1 VLIGKREVGDDAP
14 CFITFE
20 AGPTHNGVESAKAL
34 IDAAANAGAD
44 AIKFQIFD
52 PGRLVSDRQL
62 PFCYTRLVDE
72 RSGQTEEVTEPL
84 YDILLRR
91 YLKKS
96 EWIEVKAHADAQDLE
111 FFATVG
117 FPEDIA
123 LVNELGCQS
132 IKIASADV
140 DHAPLIRDAALTG
153 MSIQLDTGNATL
165 GELENAVDICHA
177 VGNRDVVIHQ
187 CPSGYPARLESI
199 QLNMIPTL
207 RRVFPECVIAYSDH
221 TPDHDMD
228 IGAVALGAQLVE
240 KTITLDKTQRS
251 PEHIMSLEPAEMRD
265 FVRRIRE
272 LETALGGTRRA
283 LDSHQRNSRKAMRRS
298 VHIAEDLVPGNKLSE
313 GVLDYRRPG
322 DGIPIDSLPR
332 ILGRTLRV
340 SKARGDRLDWADID
354 WS

>member
-1 VLIGKREVGDDAP
+1 MLIGKREVGDKAP

-34 IDAAANAGAD
+34 IDAAADTGAD

-52 PGRLVSDRQL
+52 PDRLVSDRQL
-62 PFCYTRLVDE
+62 PFGYTRLVDK

-84 YDILLRR
+84 YEILLRR
-91 YLKKS
+91 YLKKDD
-96 EWIEVKAHADAQDLE
+96 WVKVKAHADARGLE

-117 FPEDIA
+117 FPEDIG
-123 LVNELGCQS
+123 LVTELGCQS

-153 MSIQLDTGNATL
+153 MSVQLDTGNATL
-165 GELENAVDICHA
+165 GELENAVNICHA
-177 VGNRDVVIHQ
+177 AGNRDVVIHQ

-207 RRVFPECVIAYSDH
+207 RRVFPECIIAYSDH

-228 IGAVALGAQLVE
+228 IAAVALGAHLVE

-265 FVRRIRE
+265 FVRRIRD
-272 LETALGGTRRA
+272 LETALGGTRRS

-298 VHIAEDLVPGNKLSE
+298 VHVAEDLVPGDKLSE
-313 GVLDYRRPG
+313 SVLEYRRPG
-322 DGIPIDSLPR
+322 YGIPMDSLPQ
-332 ILGRTLRV
+332 ILGRTVRV
-340 SKARGDRLDWADID
+340 SKTKGERLDWPDID